1 MQASQMTGTGATYGS
16 DSAAPVVDD
25 ASIER
30 LVRHFYARVRRD
42 PDLGPVF
49 AAAIPGD
56 WEPHLRTM
64 TDFWSSVMLRTG
76 RFKGRPV
83 QKHRALTGVT
93 PDHFVT
99 WLRLFDASAR
109 AIYPAAIAAQFVDR
123 AGRVADSLQR
133 AMFPCAGMR
142 PSHRPTG
149 KRP

>member
-1 MQASQMTGTGATYGS
+1 MEVSHALSVDGRPAAT
-16 DSAAPVVDD
+16 VVDD

-30 LVRHFYARVRRD
+30 LVRHFYDRVRRD
-42 PDLGPVF
+42 PDLGPIF

-99 WLRLFDASAR
+99 WLRLFEASAR
-109 AIYPAAIAAQFVDR
+109 AIYPAAIAEQFIDR
-123 AGRVADSLQR
+123 ARRVAESLQR
-133 AMFPCAGMR
+133 AMFPPAGAR
-142 PSHRPTG
+142 LPRRPTG
-149 KRP
+149 ETS